1 MATTRHGNYEVTGS
15 AAVTT
20 LETTRWPVIATKEAM
35 LQLMAAGP
43 SNPYWNDLLMRL
55 SNTDITDWDADKG
68 SYAR

>member
-1 MATTRHGNYEVTGS
+1 MATARYGNSEVTGT
-15 AAVTT
+15 ATVAT

-43 SNPYWNDLLMRL
+43 PDPYWSDLIMRL